1 MLSSNFLR
9 YNVFKCNCQSK
20 KDLEEFKGVI
30 TYPICFGCISVPYIK
45 EFKELT
51 KKKEFKFQFEDF
63 GCLQFEGHTYGCYGG
78 YVNQIMKEKLGDNY
92 YQNLLSEAKN
102 QFVIN
107 LTENDSLI
115 SIYDLKTNE
124 KPSLLGQKIELI
136 DEGIMPRIRT
146 NLPLIISDHNSLF
159 LDLDFIVEKN
169 GAVSNLKISNWVNQ
183 YPQYEQY
190 KEQLSQ
196 IAFETLRYKYG
207 IWNPGRYDGKV
218 VRTKNILRV
227 HFD

>member
-1 MLSSNFLR
+1 
-9 YNVFKCNCQSK
+9 
-20 KDLEEFKGVI
+20 
-30 TYPICFGCISVPYIK
+30 
-45 EFKELT
+45 
-51 KKKEFKFQFEDF
+51 
-63 GCLQFEGHTYGCYGG
+63 
-78 YVNQIMKEKLGDNY
+78 MKEKLGDNY

-146 NLPLIISDHNSLF
+146 NLPLIISDHNSLL

>member
-1 MLSSNFLR
+1 M
-9 YNVFKCNCQSK
+9 FKCNCQSK
-20 KDLEEFKGVI
+20 KKIWRNSRASSLILYVSDAFQFLTF
-30 TYPICFGCISVPYIK
+30 K

-63 GCLQFEGHTYGCYGG
+63 GCLQFEGQTYGCYGG

-124 KPSLLGQKIELI
+124 KPSLLGQK
-136 DEGIMPRIRT
+136 
-146 NLPLIISDHNSLF
+146 
-159 LDLDFIVEKN
+159 
-169 GAVSNLKISNWVNQ
+169 
-183 YPQYEQY
+183 
-190 KEQLSQ
+190 
-196 IAFETLRYKYG
+196 
-207 IWNPGRYDGKV
+207 
-218 VRTKNILRV
+218 
-227 HFD
+227 